1 MNGWIVFAG
10 VCTVVAF
17 VSYYFYRGV
26 NDSLVDSTVGSVYSF
41 RYFQPLTGSYDIV
54 LAKVVGKQDMKDYI
68 ACLNRNSKYRQ
79 YDNSFLRTNTLVTCV
94 LPNGSI
100 RNYYAERADNC
111 KKYFF
116 GKLLYTTGLV
126 TLL

>member
-1 MNGWIVFAG
+1 MNGWIVFA
-10 VCTVVAF
+10 CICAVVAF
-17 VSYYFYRGV
+17 VSYYLYRGV

-79 YDNSFLRTNTLVTCV
+79 YDRSFLRTNTLVTCV